1 MFIDIRTC
9 QYLVMSTQF
18 ENTLKLKITS
28 YYIFSGQSCE
38 EFEVIGFEGK
48 YDLFFNKS
56 NLPIGGFK
64 YSHHL
69 EISYYVNFLGCLDN
83 NGFQLLKMKAWPLGA
98 VLELPA
104 KQH

>member
-1 MFIDIRTC
+1 
-9 QYLVMSTQF
+9 MSTQF